1 MLKNAPAQPLDA
13 PEETKAAAGEYGE
26 LALYINGRFIGPG
39 NGRKGQPVINPAT
52 GETLAELPHATPQ
65 DLDDAVRGAAAAFQT
80 WRLVPAIERARILR
94 RAGELARERIEP
106 IARNITL
113 DQGKPLAEA
122 ISEVRICSEHADWHA
137 EECKRL
143 YGRLI
148 PARVPGVRQLVVREP
163 VGVVAAFT
171 PWNFPFNQAIRKIAA
186 ALGAGCTIIIKG
198 AEDTPSAVVAL
209 ARLFHDAGLPE
220 GCLNLVW
227 GVPAE
232 VSDYLIRAEAV
243 RKISFTGSVAIGK
256 QLAALAGSCMKR
268 STFELGGHT
277 PVVVCADADIDAAA
291 ALVATQKFRNAGQV
305 CVSPGRIYV
314 ERSAFDGFMS
324 TFLDRVASIRVGN
337 GLNPATSMGPLAHDR
352 RIPQM
357 LAFVED
363 AVSHQAR
370 VETGGAVMGD
380 QGCFFAPTVVTNIP
394 DAASLMTTEPFGPI
408 AAVTTFDG
416 VDEALA
422 RANSLPYGLAALGF
436 TGSARTSEQLSAG
449 LRAGMV
455 SINHWGLGAP
465 ETPFGGVMDSGWG
478 SEGGIET
485 FDGYV
490 NTKFISETH

>member
-1 MLKNAPAQPLDA
+1 MSQTAQAEPLGA
-13 PEETKAAAGEYGE
+13 PEETRAAAGEYGE
-26 LALYINGRFIGPG
+26 LALYINGRFIGSG
-39 NGRKGQPVINPAT
+39 NGREGQPVINPAT

-65 DLDDAVRGAAAAFQT
+65 DLEDAVRGAAAAFEK

-94 RAGELARERIEP
+94 RAGELARERIDS

-122 ISEVRICSEHADWHA
+122 LGEVRVCSEHADWHA

-143 YGRLI
+143 YGRVI
-148 PARVPGVRQLVVREP
+148 PARVPGVRQLAVREP

-186 ALGAGCTIIIKG
+186 ALGAGCTIVIKG

-209 ARLFHDAGLPE
+209 ARLFHDAGLPK
-220 GCLNLVW
+220 GCLNVLW

-243 RKISFTGSVAIGK
+243 RKISFTGSVAMGK
-256 QLAALAGSCMKR
+256 QLAALAGSYMKR

-277 PVVVCADADIDAAA
+277 PVVVCGDADIDAAA
-291 ALVATQKFRNAGQV
+291 ALLAAQKFRNAGQV
-305 CVSPGRIYV
+305 CVSPSRIYV
-314 ERSAFDGFMS
+314 DRSVFDGFMA

-337 GLNPATSMGPLAHDR
+337 GLNPQTSMGPLTHDR

-357 LAFVED
+357 LSFVED
-363 AVSHQAR
+363 AVSRQAK
-370 VETGGAVMGD
+370 VETGGTAIGER
-380 QGCFFAPTVVTNIP
+380 GYFFAPTVVTNIP
-394 DAASLMTTEPFGPI
+394 DTASLMTIEPFGPI
-408 AAVTTFDG
+408 AAVTTFAD
-416 VDEALA
+416 VDEVLG

-436 TGSARTSEQLSAG
+436 TGSARTSERLSAG

-455 SINHWGLGAP
+455 SINHWGFGAP
-465 ETPFGGVMDSGWG
+465 ETPFGGIMDSGWG

-490 NTKFISETH
+490 NTKFVSETH